1 MYKSIEL
8 KGMSERK
15 RVLGIDLKLKDE
27 EMGVDLSLSPTGD
40 LQTVAA
46 EYNIGQAILSRFR
59 TRKGEL
65 FDIGHSQFG
74 SRLYE
79 LIGEPNNER
88 TRDLVRNIARETLR
102 NDPRIKEVR
111 RIEVKPSRFDPH
123 RVDLEV
129 TVIAIES
136 ETPINI
142 VYPFYL
148 EVA

>member
-1 MYKSIEL
+1 
-8 KGMSERK
+8 MSERK
-15 RVLGIDLKLKDE
+15 KVLGVDLKLNDE
-27 EMGVDLSLSPTGD
+27 EMGVDLSISPNGD
-40 LQTVAA
+40 LQTISE
-46 EYNIGQAILSRFR
+46 EYNVGQAAISRLR

-65 FDIGHSQFG
+65 LDLGHSQFG

-88 TRDLVRNIARETLR
+88 TRESIRNITRETLSA
-102 NDPRIKEVR
+102 DPRIKEIR
-111 RIEVKPSRFDPH
+111 RIDVKPSRFDPH

-129 TVIAIES
+129 TVIAIQS

>member
-1 MYKSIEL
+1 
-8 KGMSERK
+8 MSERK
-15 RVLGIDLKLKDE
+15 KVLGIDLKLKDE
-27 EMGVDLSLSPTGD
+27 EMGVDLAISPTGD
-40 LQTVAA
+40 LQTVS
-46 EYNIGQAILSRFR
+46 EEMNVGQAVISRIR

-65 FDIGHSQFG
+65 LDLGHRQFG

-79 LIGEPNNER
+79 LVGEPNNEA
-88 TRDLVRNIARETLR
+88 TRELVRNIAKETLSA
-102 NDPRIKEVR
+102 DPRIKEIR

-123 RVDLEV
+123 RVDLEI
-129 TVIAIES
+129 TVIAIRS

>member
-1 MYKSIEL
+1 
-8 KGMSERK
+8 MSERK
-15 RVLGIDLKLKDE
+15 KVLGVDLKLNDE
-27 EMGVDLSLSPTGD
+27 EMGVDLVVSPNGD
-40 LQTVAA
+40 LQTVSE
-46 EYNIGQAILSRFR
+46 EYNVGQAVISRFR

-65 FDIGHSQFG
+65 LDLGHSRFG

-88 TRDLVRNIARETLR
+88 TRELVRNIAKETL
-102 NDPRIKEVR
+102 NADPRIKEIR
-111 RIEVKPSRFDPH
+111 RIDVKPSRLDPN

-129 TVIAIES
+129 TVIAIKS

>member
-1 MYKSIEL
+1 
-8 KGMSERK
+8 MSERK
-15 RVLGIDLKLKDE
+15 RILGVDLKLSDE
-27 EMGVDLSLSPTGD
+27 EMGVDLAISPNGD
-40 LQTVAA
+40 LQTIAE
-46 EYNIGQAILSRFR
+46 EYNVGQAVISRLR

-65 FDIGHSQFG
+65 LDLGHSQFG

-88 TRDLVRNIARETLR
+88 TRELVRNIAKETLSA
-102 NDPRIKEVR
+102 DPRIKEIR
-111 RIEVKPSRFDPH
+111 RIDVKPSRLDPH

-129 TVIAIES
+129 TVIAIQS

>member
-1 MYKSIEL
+1 
-8 KGMSERK
+8 MSERK
-15 RVLGIDLKLKDE
+15 KVLGVDLKLMDE
-27 EMGVDLSLSPTGD
+27 EMGVDLTISPTGD
-40 LQTVAA
+40 LQTVA
-46 EYNIGQAILSRFR
+46 EELNVGQAVISRMR

-65 FDIGHSQFG
+65 LDLGHSQFG

-88 TRDLVRNIARETLR
+88 TRELVRNITREAL
-102 NDPRIKEVR
+102 NADPRIKEIR
-111 RIEVKPSRFDPH
+111 RIEVKTSRFDAH
-123 RVDLEV
+123 RVDVEV
-129 TVIAIES
+129 TVIAIQS